1 MSSGDLV
8 KVDSLRKSPQDGRS
22 VVQLPHPYKTSRQL
36 LLNVYIIFILTRV
49 RGKMRFWGKTKYGE
63 KKTSREKLIC
73 GADSI
78 DADYGDTGPLLGEG
92 QENVSPP
99 CSPDLTLERGF
110 RDLKENKE
118 PSPKVK
124 RRRSVKISS
133 VALEPAQWQNDALQ
147 ILTCTNDY
155 TSMNDFLMK
164 KVQPNTVSR
173 FLDFTASSSV
183 FFFY

>member
-1 MSSGDLV
+1 MSALV
-8 KVDSLRKSPQDGRS
+8 HNGQTTVKNFTASSF
-22 VVQLPHPYKTSRQL
+22 
-36 LLNVYIIFILTRV
+36 LNRV

-73 GADSI
+73 GSDSV
-78 DADYGDTGPLLGEG
+78 DGESADTGPLLREG
-92 QENVSPP
+92 QENMSPP
-99 CSPDLTLERGF
+99 CSPDLTWDRGF

-133 VALEPAQWQNDALQ
+133 AAMEPAQWQSDALQ

-164 KVQPNTVSR
+164 KVESHAHGIHVSFGAR
-173 FLDFTASSSV
+173 PGPAKP
-183 FFFY
+183 